1 MELSDTTLNEVGAER
16 IWTDRVFGATPLR
29 RFLRDMATKATN
41 ATFAAKQ
48 SQWQGKPRR

>member
-1 MELSDTTLNEVGAER
+1 MELSAATLNEVGAER
-16 IWTDRVFGATPLR
+16 IWTDRMFGAAQLW

-48 SQWQGKPRR
+48 SSPPNIPA